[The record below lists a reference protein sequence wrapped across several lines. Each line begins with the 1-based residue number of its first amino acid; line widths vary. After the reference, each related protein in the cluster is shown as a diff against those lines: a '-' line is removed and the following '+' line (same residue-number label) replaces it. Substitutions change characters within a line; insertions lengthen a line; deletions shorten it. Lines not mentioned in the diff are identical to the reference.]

1 MCGGSGTRLW
11 PLSRK
16 SYPKQFV
23 KILGDKSLFQQ
34 TAIRF
39 NGSGLLQFSDPLIVT
54 NENFR
59 FTVVQQLSDLNMRAS
74 QIILEPQPKNTA
86 PAILAAASLALTRD
100 ENALLFIAA
109 SDHRIDEDEKFSES
123 IQRAIPSVLD
133 GKIATFGIDPEYPET
148 GFGYIELDKQPH
160 NDVFNVKKFIE
171 KPNLTTAEAMVAQGD
186 FVWNA
191 GMFMFRAVD
200 IIKEFELYA
209 PDLTAKV
216 TESVSSGSADSNFFR
231 LGEKPWT
238 SINPNSI
245 DYLVLEK
252 SDNLVAAKLLSDWSD
267 LGSWETVWKEM
278 EPNAAMV
285 STSENAHAIDCT
297 NTLLRSENESQQ
309 IVGMGLDNIIAIAM
323 PDAVLVASKNKGQ
336 DIKRVVE
343 VLHNDN
349 VKQALEFPK
358 DHRPW
363 GWFESLFLSDRF
375 QVKQLFVNPG
385 AALSLQSHVH
395 RSEHWV
401 VVEGS
406 AKITVGDQVSLL
418 REGESVFIP
427 LGERHR
433 LENPGKIALRIIE
446 VQSGSYLGED
456 DIVRYQDNY
465 HRK

>member
-34 TAIRF
+34 TAMRF
-39 NGSGLLQFSDPLIVT
+39 NGCTVLEFTDPLVVT
-54 NENFR
+54 NEKFR
-59 FTVVQQLSDLNMRAS
+59 FTVVQQLADLHMRAG

-86 PAILAAASLALTRD
+86 PAILAAALASLAQD
-100 ENALLFIAA
+100 ENAVLFIAA
-109 SDHRIDEDEKFSES
+109 SDHRIDKDQKFSES
-123 IQRAIPSVLD
+123 IERAIPSVLD

-148 GFGYIELDKQPH
+148 GFGYIELDKQQH
-160 NDVFNVKKFIE
+160 NDVFGVRKFIE
-171 KPNLTTAEAMVAQGD
+171 KPSLKKAENMVSKGG
-186 FVWNA
+186 FLWNA

-200 IIKEFELYA
+200 IIKEFDRYA
-209 PDLTAKV
+209 TDLTAKV
-216 TESVSSGSADSNFFR
+216 QESVSAGTADSNFFR
-231 LGEKPWT
+231 LGEKPWNAIT
-238 SINPNSI
+238 PDSI

-252 SDNLVAAKLLSDWSD
+252 TENLVVAKLSSDWSD

-278 EPNAAMV
+278 VPDAAMV
-285 STSENAHAIDCT
+285 SKSENAHAIDCT
-297 NTLLRSENESQQ
+297 NTLLRSENNSQQ
-309 IVGMGLDNIIAIAM
+309 IVGMGLDNIMAIAM
-323 PDAVLVASKNKGQ
+323 PDAVLVASKNRGQ

-343 VLHNDN
+343 VLQNAN

-406 AKITVGDQVSLL
+406 AKVTVGDQVSILK
-418 REGESVFIP
+418 EGESVFIP
-427 LGERHR
+427 LGEKHR